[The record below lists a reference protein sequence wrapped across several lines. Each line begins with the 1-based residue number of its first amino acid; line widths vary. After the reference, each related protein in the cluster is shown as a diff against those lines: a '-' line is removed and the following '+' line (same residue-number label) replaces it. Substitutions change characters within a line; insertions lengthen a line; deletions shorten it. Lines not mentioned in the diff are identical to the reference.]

1 MSDGPP
7 NRHDDSSSHEDGSSP
22 TRSPHEGSPS
32 AGSAY
37 AGSPHPGSPD
47 RGAAPDEAAR
57 RGGSRA
63 GHGPSRLGG
72 LTRRSLLVGIGAAGG
87 AGAMYAAM
95 GVLGLAPSGDT
106 APVPVV
112 GGSPAPAPYVPP
124 QRSDFALRG
133 GRPASVL
140 VLGGG
145 VAGLACAY
153 ELGKAGYDCT
163 VLEAR
168 DRVGGR
174 NLTLRGGDTLTELPL
189 TATAPAGGAGGL
201 QRITFGEG
209 TYFNAGP
216 ARIAQW
222 MVTLDY
228 CRELGVPLEVFVN
241 GNSAAYV
248 LTTGMKTPV
257 RVRTARADAYGYV
270 SELLAKATDE
280 GALDARLTA
289 ADKERLLDFL
299 SRFGEIGPSHAYAGG
314 ERRGFRVNP
323 GVGPGEGLGVVP
335 SLTEVLSQGLGRV
348 LTMDAGYEQAMP
360 MFQPVGGMD
369 AIVRALAARVGADRI
384 RTGTRVTRIT
394 STAAGVE
401 VAVEGGAP
409 LRAEFCVAALPPHLL
424 AGIPGNLGAKVR
436 SALSAAVPVS
446 AGKLGL
452 EYGRRWWEIE
462 DRVYGGA
469 TETDLDVGHIWYPSY
484 GFHGERGLVVGYYN
498 TGADAEVYSAMTHP
512 RRLRRALAQG
522 RKVHGAKYAE
532 GVLAS
537 ASISWRRQ
545 PHIEGAWVRWSSQE
559 AFRLLQ
565 RPAGRVYF
573 AGDWL
578 THLIAWQAGALESA
592 RKVVTELHHR
602 VLKEA

>member
-1 MSDGPP
+1 MDNDGL
-7 NRHDDSSSHEDGSSP
+7 
-22 TRSPHEGSPS
+22 
-32 AGSAY
+32 
-37 AGSPHPGSPD
+37 PG
-47 RGAAPDEAAR
+47 R
-57 RGGSRA
+57 RER
-63 GHGPSRLGG
+63 

-95 GVLGLAPSGDT
+95 GVLGLAPSKET
-106 APVPVV
+106 APVRPT
-112 GGSPAPAPYVPP
+112 GGAGLPDPYVPP
-124 QRSDFALRG
+124 QPSDFSLRG
-133 GRPASVL
+133 GSPAKVL
-140 VLGGG
+140 VLGAG

-163 VLEAR
+163 VVEAR

-174 NLTLRGGDTLTELPL
+174 SLTLRGGDAVTELPAG
-189 TATAPAGGAGGL
+189 TAAIGET
-201 QRITFGEG
+201 QRVTFGAG

-241 GNSAAYV
+241 NNASAYV
-248 LTTGMKTPV
+248 LTAGMKAPV
-257 RVRTARADAYGYV
+257 RARTARADAYGYI
-270 SELLAKATDE
+270 SELLAKATDA
-280 GALDARLTA
+280 GALDAELTGP
-289 ADKERLLDFL
+289 DKERLLDFL
-299 SRFGEIGPSHAYAGG
+299 SEFGEIGQARGYTGG
-314 ERRGFRVNP
+314 ERRGYRVNP
-323 GVGPGEGLGVVP
+323 GVGPGAPLGPPP
-335 SLTEVLSQGLGRV
+335 SLTEILSQGLGRM
-348 LTMDAGYEQAMP
+348 LTMDAGYDQAMP

-369 AIVRALAARVGADRI
+369 AIVRALAGQVGAGRI

-394 STAAGVE
+394 NRPEGVE

-409 LRAEFCVAALPPHLL
+409 LKADYCVAALPPHLL
-424 AGIPGNLGAKVR
+424 AKIPGNLGADVR
-436 SALSAAVPVS
+436 SALATPVPLS

-484 GFHGERGLVVGYYN
+484 GFHTERGLVVGYYN
-498 TGADAEVYSAMTHP
+498 TGENAEAYNALSH
-512 RRLRRALAQG
+512 RERLHRALVQG
-522 RKVHGAKYAE
+522 RKVHGGRYGRDLLSSVSVA
-532 GVLAS
+532 
-537 ASISWRRQ
+537 WRRQ
-545 PHIEGAWVRWSSQE
+545 PHIEGSWVRWPSMSGLS
-559 AFRLLQ
+559 LLQ

-578 THLIAWQAGALESA
+578 THLIAWQAGAFESA

-602 VLKEA
+602 VLKEG

>member
-1 MSDGPP
+1 METDPLP
-7 NRHDDSSSHEDGSSP
+7 RTHD
-22 TRSPHEGSPS
+22 R
-32 AGSAY
+32 
-37 AGSPHPGSPD
+37 
-47 RGAAPDEAAR
+47 
-57 RGGSRA
+57 
-63 GHGPSRLGG
+63 

-95 GVLGLAPSGDT
+95 GVLGLAPTPRT
-106 APVPVV
+106 APVPAV
-112 GGSPAPAPYVPP
+112 GGAAAPTPYVPP
-124 QRSDFALRG
+124 QPSDFSLRG

-140 VLGGG
+140 VLGAG

-174 NLTLRGGDTLTELPL
+174 SLTLRGGDTVTELPPANAAKGA
-189 TATAPAGGAGGL
+189 ATKAGET
-201 QRITFGEG
+201 QQVTFGEG

-241 GNSAAYV
+241 TNASAYI
-248 LTTGMKTPV
+248 LTEGMTAPV
-257 RVRTARADAYGYV
+257 RARTARADAYGYI
-270 SELLAKATDE
+270 SELLAKATDA
-280 GALDARLTA
+280 GALDSRLTQ

-299 SRFGEIGPSHAYAGG
+299 SRFGAIGEKSLAYTGG
-314 ERRGFRVNP
+314 ERRGYRVNP
-323 GVGPGEGLGVVP
+323 GVGPGTELGTPP
-335 SLTEVLSQGLGRV
+335 SLTEVLSRNLGRM

-369 AIVRALAARVGADRI
+369 AIVRALAAKVGARRI
-384 RTGTRVTRIT
+384 RTGTRVTRVT
-394 STAAGVE
+394 NRPDGVE
-401 VAVEGGAP
+401 VEVEGGAS
-409 LRAEFCVAALPPHLL
+409 LKADYCVAALPPHLL
-424 AGIPGNLGAKVR
+424 AGIPGNLGADVKA
-436 SALSAAVPVS
+436 ALATPVPLS

-452 EYGRRWWEIE
+452 EYGVRWWEIE

-469 TETDLDVGHIWYPSY
+469 TETDLDIGHIWYPSY
-484 GFHGERGLVVGYYN
+484 GYHGERGLVVGYYN
-498 TGADAEVYSAMTHP
+498 TGRDAEVYDPLPH
-512 RRLRRALAQG
+512 RERLRRGLAQG
-522 RKVHGAKYAE
+522 RRVHGVKYGRNIRGSVSVA
-532 GVLAS
+532 
-537 ASISWRRQ
+537 WRRQ
-545 PHIEGAWVRWSSQE
+545 PFIEGSWVRWPSMSG
-559 AFRLLQ
+559 FSLLQ

-578 THLIAWQAGALESA
+578 THLIAWQAGAFESA

-602 VLKEA
+602 VLKEG

>member
-1 MSDGPP
+1 MPPGPRGGVPSGSRGGLPPGSRDGVPSGL
-7 NRHDDSSSHEDGSSP
+7 RDG
-22 TRSPHEGSPS
+22 GSPES
-32 AGSAY
+32 
-37 AGSPHPGSPD
+37 
-47 RGAAPDEAAR
+47 
-57 RGGSRA
+57 RGGD
-63 GHGPSRLGG
+63 G

-95 GVLGLAPSGDT
+95 GVLGLAPSKET
-106 APVPVV
+106 APVPLA
-112 GGSPAPAPYVPP
+112 GGSAASSPYVPP

-140 VLGGG
+140 VLGAG

-153 ELGKAGYDCT
+153 ELGKAGYECT

-174 NLTLRGGDTLTELPL
+174 SLTLRGGDTVAELPL
-189 TATAPAGGAGGL
+189 QGGAGQAGEL
-201 QRITFGEG
+201 QRVGFGEG

-241 GNSAAYV
+241 TNSAAYV
-248 LTTGMKTPV
+248 LTDGMKAPV
-257 RVRTARADAYGYV
+257 RARTARADAYGYI
-270 SELLAKATDE
+270 SELLAKATDA
-280 GALDARLTA
+280 GALDARLTR

-299 SRFGEIGPSHAYAGG
+299 SHFGDIGPSHAYTGG

-323 GVGPGEGLGVVP
+323 GVGPGAELGAVP
-335 SLTEVLSQGLGRV
+335 ALTEVLSQGLGRV

-369 AIVRALAARVGADRI
+369 AIVRALAGRVGAARI
-384 RTGTRVTRIT
+384 RTGVRVTRIT
-394 STAAGVE
+394 NAPDGVE

-409 LRAEFCVAALPPHLL
+409 LRAQYCVAALPPHVL
-424 AGIPGNLGAKVR
+424 ARIPGNLGAEVKT
-436 SALSAAVPVS
+436 ALTGAVPMA

-469 TETDLDVGHIWYPSY
+469 TETDLDVGHIWYPSH
-484 GFHGERGLVVGYYN
+484 GFHERRGLVVGYYN
-498 TGADAEVYSAMTHP
+498 TGADADVYSALTH
-512 RRLRRALAQG
+512 RERLRRALTQG
-522 RKVHGAKYAE
+522 RKIHGRKY
-532 GVLAS
+532 GQDLLSSVS
-537 ASISWRRQ
+537 VSWGRQ
-545 PHIEGAWVRWSSQE
+545 PHIEGAWVRWSSPSGQR
-559 AFRLLQ
+559 ALL

-578 THLIAWQAGALESA
+578 THLIAWQAGAFESA

>member
-1 MSDGPP
+1 
-7 NRHDDSSSHEDGSSP
+7 
-22 TRSPHEGSPS
+22 
-32 AGSAY
+32 
-37 AGSPHPGSPD
+37 
-47 RGAAPDEAAR
+47 
-57 RGGSRA
+57 
-63 GHGPSRLGG
+63 
-72 LTRRSLLVGIGAAGG
+72 
-87 AGAMYAAM
+87 MYAAM
-95 GVLGLAPSGDT
+95 GALGLAPAKGT
-106 APVPVV
+106 PPVPVV
-112 GGSPAPAPYVPP
+112 GGTAAPSPYVPP

-140 VLGGG
+140 VLGAG

-174 NLTLRGGDTLTELPL
+174 SLTLRGGDTVTELPVQG
-189 TATAPAGGAGGL
+189 AAGSASPGDT
-201 QRITFGEG
+201 QRVTFGEG

-241 GNSAAYV
+241 SNSAAYV
-248 LTTGMKTPV
+248 LTAGMKAPV
-257 RVRTARADAYGYV
+257 RVRTARADAYGYI
-270 SELLAKATDE
+270 SELLAKAADA
-280 GALDARLTA
+280 GALDARLTG

-299 SRFGEIGPSHAYAGG
+299 SAFGEIGPSHDYTGG
-314 ERRGFRVNP
+314 ERRGYRVNP
-323 GVGPGEGLGVVP
+323 GIGQGSELGAPP

-369 AIVRALAARVGADRI
+369 AIVHALARQVGADRI
-384 RTGTRVTRIT
+384 RTGTRVTKIT
-394 STAAGVE
+394 NTPDGVE

-409 LRAEFCVAALPPHLL
+409 LRAEYCVAALPPHLL
-424 AGIPGNLGAKVR
+424 ARIPGNLGADVQA
-436 SALSAAVPVS
+436 ALATPVPLA

-469 TETDLDVGHIWYPSY
+469 TETDLDVGHIWYPSH
-484 GFHGERGLVVGYYN
+484 GFHGPRGLVVGYYN
-498 TGADAEVYSAMTHP
+498 TGEDADSYSEMTHA
-512 RRLRRALAQG
+512 RRLRRAIAQG
-522 RKVHGAKYAE
+522 RRVHGAKYGADL
-532 GVLAS
+532 LAS
-537 ASISWRRQ
+537 ASVSWRRQ
-545 PHIEGAWVRWSSQE
+545 PHIEGAWVRWPSMGGL
-559 AFRLLQ
+559 RLLQ

-578 THLIAWQAGALESA
+578 THLIAWQAGAFESA

>member
-1 MSDGPP
+1 MAD
-7 NRHDDSSSHEDGSSP
+7 
-22 TRSPHEGSPS
+22 EGSPPP
-32 AGSAY
+32 GGD
-37 AGSPHPGSPD
+37 GSPHRPT
-47 RGAAPDEAAR
+47 RGEDA
-57 RGGSRA
+57 S
-63 GHGPSRLGG
+63 SRLNG

-95 GVLGLAPSGDT
+95 GVLGLAPSRDT
-106 APVPVV
+106 APLPVV
-112 GGSPAPAPYVPP
+112 GGSAAPPPYAPP

-140 VLGGG
+140 VLGAG

-153 ELGKAGYDCT
+153 ELGKAGYECT
-163 VLEAR
+163 VLEAS

-174 NLTLRGGDTLTELPL
+174 SLTLRGGDTVTELPL
-189 TATAPAGGAGGL
+189 GDGAGEAAGGV
-201 QRITFGEG
+201 QRVTFGEG

-248 LTTGMKTPV
+248 LTDGMKGPV
-257 RVRTARADAYGYV
+257 RVRTARADAYGYI
-270 SELLAKATDE
+270 SELLAKAADG

-299 SRFGEIGPSHAYAGG
+299 SHFGEIGPSHAYTGG

-323 GVGPGEGLGVVP
+323 GVGPGAELGAVP

-369 AIVRALAARVGADRI
+369 AIVRALARQVGDARI
-384 RTGTRVTRIT
+384 RTGSRVTEIT
-394 STAAGVE
+394 TTPGGVE
-401 VAVEGGAP
+401 VAVEGGPP
-409 LRAEFCVAALPPHLL
+409 LRAQYCVAALPPHLL
-424 AGIPGNLGAKVR
+424 ARIPGNLGADVKA
-436 SALSAAVPVS
+436 ALAAASPLA

-452 EYGRRWWEIE
+452 EYGRRWWETE

-484 GFHGERGLVVGYYN
+484 GFHGRRGLVVGYYN
-498 TGADAEVYSAMTHP
+498 TGADAEAYGALTHP

-522 RKVHGAKYAE
+522 RKIHGRKYGE
-532 GVLAS
+532 DLLAS
-537 ASISWRRQ
+537 ASVSWQRQ
-545 PHIEGAWVRWSSQE
+545 PHIEGAWVRWTSP
-559 AFRLLQ
+559 AGVRLLQ